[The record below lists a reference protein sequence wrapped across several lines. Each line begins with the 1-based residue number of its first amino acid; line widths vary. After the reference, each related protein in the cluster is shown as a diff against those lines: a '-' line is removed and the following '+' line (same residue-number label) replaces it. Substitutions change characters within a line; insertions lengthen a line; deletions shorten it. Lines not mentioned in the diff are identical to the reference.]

1 MLTITIKPVPRNK
14 PGHLLRKRKLA
25 RIVQRI
31 NAVIPEAFDEY
42 VDYLLSE
49 HEVIA
54 PEGVNIREE
63 ILNLPEEDFDELVKE
78 TNGRNN
84 VDPTNGA

>member
-1 MLTITIKPVPRNK
+1 MNITIRPVPRSK
-14 PGHLLRKRKLA
+14 PGYLLRKRKLA
-25 RIVQRI
+25 RIIQRI

-42 VDYLLSE
+42 VDYILSE

-54 PEGVNIREE
+54 PEGINVREE
-63 ILNLPEEDFDELVKE
+63 ILNLPEEEFNDLVKE
-78 TNGRNN
+78 INGING